1 MFLDLSQGTFLL
13 YWANSW
19 APLHGMAI
27 ALLVGTLAVFMTRWT
42 PISVFLKTFLLTGML
57 ATMPLGLAKMG
68 IVIPVEY
75 DDMVALLSFFG
86 TVLTVGIAVSYIF
99 HQTLRTAS
107 GKYSKS
113 IGETLHSGTPEVA
126 KTSDE
131 AICRN
136 TFDFTAGPNAGETVN
151 LGGNTISIGRSK
163 DNDLVL
169 DDPTVSRHHARIAYQ
184 DGRYT
189 IENLSGTS
197 GTRVSGRDVSVAPI
211 ASGETVKLGNTE
223 VGFNLG
229 NHGPKPS
236 QALYPNRPAI
246 DNPTSTRVIDK
257 PDSSMAWL
265 AVTEGPGIG
274 NSWQLKEGIN
284 YIGRESGKDI
294 SLDDQYIS
302 RKHAMLKVERGQ
314 VNIFDFGSTGGT
326 KVNGVTIGAK
336 TLQPDSVIRVGETEF
351 KVIEVDSQRQF
362 DLATISGKTMVDRR
376 GEHSAVLMV
385 TSGKDAGKSF
395 ILTEGANIVGR
406 GVNANVCLND
416 DSVSRDHAVIR
427 CYGGK
432 LSIFDLGSMS
442 GTSVDG
448 QRCVGLKVN
457 NGDVISMG
465 RSKLTVMSRV
475 QQLAGV

>member
-1 MFLDLSQGTFLL
+1 MFLDLSQGTFLW
-13 YWANSW
+13 YWATSW

-27 ALLVGTLAVFMTRWT
+27 ALMVGILAVFMTRWT
-42 PISVFLKTFLLTGML
+42 PISANLKLVLLTGML

-68 IVIPVEY
+68 IVIPVEN
-75 DDMVALLSFFG
+75 DHLVALLSFFG

-107 GKYSKS
+107 SKYSKS
-113 IGETLHSGTPEVA
+113 IGETLHSGTAEVA
-126 KTSDE
+126 KTLDE
-131 AICRN
+131 ANCRN

-169 DDPTVSRHHARIAYQ
+169 DDPTVSRHHARITYQ

-189 IENLSGTS
+189 IENLSGAS
-197 GTRVSGRDVSVAPI
+197 GTRVSGKNVGVGPI

-229 NHGPKPS
+229 GHGRKPI
-236 QALYPNRPAI
+236 QVQYPNKPVI
-246 DNPTSTRVIDK
+246 DNPMSTRVIDK
-257 PDSSMAWL
+257 ANSSMAWL
-265 AVTEGPGIG
+265 AVTEGPSIG
-274 NSWQLKEGIN
+274 NSWQLKEGTT
-284 YIGRESGKDI
+284 YIGRESREGI

-302 RKHAMLKVERGQ
+302 RKHAMLKVEKGQ
-314 VNIFDFGSTGGT
+314 VHIFDFGSTGGT

-336 TLQPDSVIRVGETEF
+336 TLQPDSVIQVGETEF
-351 KVIEVDSQRQF
+351 KVFEVDSPRQF
-362 DLATISGKTMVDRR
+362 DLATMSGKTMVDRR

-385 TSGKDAGKSF
+385 TAGQDAGKSF

-406 GVNANVCLND
+406 GVNSNVSLND

-427 CYGGK
+427 CHGGK
-432 LSIFDLGSMS
+432 LTIFDLGSTS

-448 QRCVGLKVN
+448 QRCGGLKVN
-457 NGDVISMG
+457 NGDVIRMG
-465 RSKLTVMSRV
+465 RSELTVISKV
-475 QQLAGV
+475 KQPAGV